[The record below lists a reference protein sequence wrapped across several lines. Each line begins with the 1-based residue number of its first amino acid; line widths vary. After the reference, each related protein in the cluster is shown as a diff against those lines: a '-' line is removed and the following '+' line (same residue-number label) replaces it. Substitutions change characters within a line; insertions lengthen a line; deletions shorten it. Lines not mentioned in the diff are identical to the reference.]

1 VVVETDWKVVSALK
15 PVEGWI
21 GVEYGGLG
29 GEEKLVVDEI
39 GGEEKLVVE
48 EIGGEARSERK

>member
-1 VVVETDWKVVSALK
+1 MDWKVVSTLK
-15 PVEGWI
+15 PVEGRI